1 MRKLLM
7 IAQLLLCFVSVPLLA
22 QDRTIAGRV
31 TSAEDGA
38 AMPGVNIS
46 IKGTTR
52 GVTTDGDGQY
62 KISVPSGT
70 VRLIYSFIGFVSQ
83 EVVTGSQT
91 TLNITL
97 TPDAT
102 NLNEVV
108 ITAGGITAQRRAL
121 GSQAT
126 TVKSQEITQGKSPNI
141 AAGLSGKV
149 PGLLIS
155 AVGSGV
161 NPSYRLVLR
170 GNRSLTGNN
179 QALIIIDNIISPNS
193 ILGNLNPEDIED
205 IQVLNGAGAAALYGS
220 DASNGALI
228 VTTKKGK
235 AGQTQVKISNTTTF
249 ERVSYLP
256 QLQRSFGS
264 GTTPDDVPTYTP
276 YENQQYGPAFDGSTV
291 VIGKPL
297 QDGSIQSVPYA
308 YKGSRENFW
317 ETGAANQTDFS
328 LSSGDDKSTYY
339 ISGQY
344 FDQKSTVPYDGYK
357 RYSIRANS
365 TRQIYKNLTAIFNTN
380 FIANRYDI
388 SSQTG
393 AAYENLLMS
402 PGQVDITQYK
412 DWRNNPF
419 ANPNGF
425 YNEYY
430 NNPYFTLENNRQS
443 TRNDY
448 FQGNLELRFKP
459 IERLTLTYRVGITTR
474 NVTEKVTTGKFT
486 FTDYTKSISGS
497 AKTDIPGSVTDNSSF
512 NTQLVNDFLAQYRA
526 NIGTNFTL
534 DLVGGASFRDN
545 SSKNMSINAS
555 GLVIND
561 LYNVGNSL
569 NNPTANEGNY
579 MARQAGVYGE
589 ARLGFKEYLYLHVTA
604 RNDWRS
610 ILAKENRSFFYPSA
624 DVSFIATD
632 AIPALQNTTWL
643 QSLKLRGGV
652 SKVGQINL
660 GNATTF
666 GAYALNT
673 TFGQAYGY
681 PYSSGAGFTI
691 NNGLVTSSLK
701 PEITTGAEAGFD
713 FELKKNNINGGLTV
727 YQTNTVD
734 QTISVFVSTASGFQ
748 NLLTNVGEVEN
759 KGLETYLNL
768 TPIKL
773 ANGFEFSVGANY
785 TLNRNKVLSLS
796 DQSNELILPNGTQ
809 GTAARILAKVG
820 SPFPLLQTTTYNR
833 DPQGRIIVDP
843 INGYPASNGNFSDVG
858 ITNPPHIFGLNT
870 AIRFKGIRFTTVF
883 EYRNGHYIYN
893 GVSTGYDFS
902 GAGIRTAWYN
912 RDRFVIPNS
921 SILQADG
928 SYVANTNIATRSGG
942 ADFWT
947 DGTRNTNIGENYVNS
962 AGFWKMR
969 EAVLA
974 YDFPRSLLAKTGF
987 IKGATVSA
995 QGRNLFI
1002 WVPKSNIYTDP
1013 EYSANGTDSNAVG
1026 FTTLGQ
1032 TPPARYF
1039 GGTVSLTF

>member
-1 MRKLLM
+1 MRKLLL

-31 TSAEDGA
+31 TSAEDGV
-38 AMPGVNIS
+38 AMPGVNIA

-52 GVTTDGDGQY
+52 GVTTDVDGQY

-121 GSQAT
+121 GNQAT
-126 TVKSQEITQGKSPNI
+126 TVKSQEITQGKSSNI

-155 AVGSGV
+155 AVSSGV

-276 YENQQYGPAFDGSTV
+276 YENQQYGPAFDGSIV
-291 VIGKPL
+291 EIGKPL
-297 QDGSIQSVPYA
+297 QDGSIQTTPYQYA
-308 YKGSRENFW
+308 GSREKFW
-317 ETGAANQTDFS
+317 QTGAANQTDFS

-388 SSQTG
+388 SNGTG
-393 AAYENLLMS
+393 AAYNDLLMS
-402 PGQVDITQYK
+402 PGQVDVTKYANWK
-412 DWRNNPF
+412 TDPY
-419 ANPNGF
+419 ANPNGYF
-425 YNEYY
+425 NEYY
-430 NNPYFTLENNRQS
+430 DNPYFTLENNRQA

-459 IERLTLTYRVGITTR
+459 VERLTLTYRVGITTR
-474 NVTEKVTTGKFT
+474 NVSTKNTTGKFT
-486 FTDYTKSISGS
+486 FSDYTKSISGGS
-497 AKTDIPGSVTDNSSF
+497 KTDIPGGVSDFSGF
-512 NTQLVNDFLAQYRA
+512 DTQLVNDFLAQYRA
-526 NIGTNFTL
+526 NVGTNFTL
-534 DLVGGASFRDN
+534 DLVGGVSFREN
-545 SSKNMSINAS
+545 SAKNVSVSAN
-555 GLVIND
+555 GLVID
-561 LYNVGNSL
+561 GLYNIGNSL
-569 NNPTANEGNY
+569 NNPGAGESNF

-589 ARLGFKEYLYLHVTA
+589 GRLGFKEYLYLHVTA

-643 QSLKLRGGV
+643 QSLKLRGGY
-652 SKVGQINL
+652 SQVGQINL
-660 GNATTF
+660 PTTF

-691 NNGLVTSSLK
+691 NNGLVSSSLK
-701 PEITTGAEAGFD
+701 PEITTGTEAGFD
-713 FELKKNNINGGLTV
+713 FELKKYSINGGLTV
-727 YQTNTVD
+727 YKTNTVD
-734 QTISVFVSTASGFQ
+734 QTISVFVSTASGFDR
-748 NLLTNVGEVEN
+748 LLTNVGEVEN
-759 KGLETYLNL
+759 KGLETYLSF

-773 ANGFEFSVGANY
+773 ANGFEFSVGGNY
-785 TLNRNKVLSLS
+785 TLNRNQVISLS
-796 DQSNELILPNGTQ
+796 DQSDQLILSSIGTS
-809 GTAARILAKVG
+809 ARVLAKVG
-820 SPFPLLQTTTYNR
+820 QPFPLLQTTTYNR
-833 DPQGRIIVDP
+833 DPQGRIIVDG
-843 INGYPASNGNFSDVG
+843 ITGFPASDGSFSNIG
-858 ITNPPHIFGLNT
+858 ITNPPHIVGLNT
-870 AIRFKGIRFTTVF
+870 TLKYKGIRFTTVF

-912 RDRFVIPNS
+912 RDRFVVPNS

-928 SYVANTNIATRSGG
+928 SYVANTNIATRTGG

-969 EAVLA
+969 EAA
-974 YDFPRSLLAKTGF
+974 ISYDFPRALLAKTGF
-987 IKGATVSA
+987 IKGATLSA

-1002 WVPKSNIYTDP
+1002 WVPKSNLYTDP

>member
-1 MRKLLM
+1 
-7 IAQLLLCFVSVPLLA
+7 
-22 QDRTIAGRV
+22 
-31 TSAEDGA
+31 
-38 AMPGVNIS
+38 
-46 IKGTTR
+46 
-52 GVTTDGDGQY
+52 
-62 KISVPSGT
+62 
-70 VRLIYSFIGFVSQ
+70 
-83 EVVTGSQT
+83 
-91 TLNITL
+91 
-97 TPDAT
+97 
-102 NLNEVV
+102 
-108 ITAGGITAQRRAL
+108 
-121 GSQAT
+121 
-126 TVKSQEITQGKSPNI
+126 
-141 AAGLSGKV
+141 
-149 PGLLIS
+149 
-155 AVGSGV
+155 
-161 NPSYRLVLR
+161 
-170 GNRSLTGNN
+170 
-179 QALIIIDNIISPNS
+179 
-193 ILGNLNPEDIED
+193 
-205 IQVLNGAGAAALYGS
+205 
-220 DASNGALI
+220 
-228 VTTKKGK
+228 
-235 AGQTQVKISNTTTF
+235 
-249 ERVSYLP
+249 
-256 QLQRSFGS
+256 LQRSFGS

-380 FIANRYDI
+380 FIANRYDV

-430 NNPYFTLENNRQS
+430 ANPYFTLENNRSAQ
-443 TRNDY
+443 RNDY

-459 IERLTLTYRVGITTR
+459 VERLTLTYRVGITTR
-474 NVTEKVTTGKFT
+474 NISTKNTTGKFT
-486 FTDYTKSISGS
+486 FSDYTKSISGS
-497 AKTDIPGSVTDNSSF
+497 SKTDIAGSVSDYSGF

-526 NIGTNFTL
+526 NVGTNFTL
-534 DLVGGASFRDN
+534 DLVGGVSFRDN
-545 SSKNMSINAS
+545 SSKDVNVNAN
-555 GLVIND
+555 GLVID
-561 LYNVGNSL
+561 GLYNIGNSL
-569 NNPTANEGNY
+569 NNPGASEGNY

-660 GNATTF
+660 GNSTTF
-666 GAYALNT
+666 GAYALST

-691 NNGLVTSSLK
+691 NNSLVTASLK
-701 PEITTGAEAGFD
+701 PEITLGAEAGFD

-734 QTISVFVSTASGFQ
+734 QTINVFVSTASGFDR
-748 NLLTNVGEVEN
+748 LLTNVGEVEN
-759 KGLETYLNL
+759 KGLETYLNV
-768 TPIKL
+768 TPVKL
-773 ANGFEFSVGANY
+773 ANGFEFSIGANY
-785 TLNRNKVLSLS
+785 TLNRNKVISLS
-796 DQSNELILPNGTQ
+796 DQSDQLILSGIGATS
-809 GTAARILAKVG
+809 RILAKTG
-820 SPFPLLQTTTYNR
+820 QPFPLLQTTTYNR

-843 INGYPASNGNFSDVG
+843 ITGYPASDGSFTDIGV
-858 ITNPPHIFGLNT
+858 TNPPHIFGLNT
-870 AIRFKGIRFTTVF
+870 AIRFKGFRFTTLF
-883 EYRNGHYIYN
+883 EYRNGHYIFN
-893 GVSTGYDFS
+893 GVSGGYDFS

-912 RDRFVIPNS
+912 RDRFVVPNS

-928 SYVANTNIATRSGG
+928 SYVANTNIAVRSGG

-974 YDFPRSLLAKTGF
+974 YDFPRSLLSKTGF
-987 IKGATVSA
+987 IKGATLSA